1 MDICERVIKVL
12 SEVLNIDPVEIHY
25 DDDFETDLGIDSLDV
40 VEVIDGL
47 EQEFGIRIED
57 SDIKE
62 IHVVNDLIENIK
74 NRKLER

>member
-74 NRKLER
+74 RKLER